1 MLILDSGGLYAV
13 LDRDEEAGLLRLA
26 AGRALPEIAGDLGV
40 SISTVHVAS
49 RRHAAGMVMSS
60 PTPSTNRWSGE
71 SRSGAPDRGANT
83 MSA

>member
-40 SISTVHVAS
+40 SISTV
-49 RRHAAGMVMSS
+49 RR
-60 PTPSTNRWSGE
+60 PTG
-71 SRSGAPDRGANT
+71 GRGRVEAVRRIVVQT
-83 MSA
+83 P